1 MPGARPASHA
11 PAPVQV
17 ERKLRLPTGTIDAI
31 QYARGGAVVSSV
43 SMLQDIDELEVIS
56 STMSGNDETTAV
68 NSASTSMN
76 GSPTLEMS
84 PLHAGSNG
92 GGQYAVDVTTPTGAP
107 DNCSQQDD
115 EDVDKYEKRRT
126 GLFNS
131 MFRRVSSPARR
142 ESRAKRPLLP
152 NGNDVGVGGK
162 GRSKRSRGGCGY
174 VQIAMI
180 LIIMVWV
187 IGILLIS
194 RKSLL
199 SNL

>member
-1 MPGARPASHA
+1 M
-11 PAPVQV
+11 
-17 ERKLRLPTGTIDAI
+17 
-31 QYARGGAVVSSV
+31 VSSV

-56 STMSGNDETTAV
+56 STMGGNDDTSAV

-76 GSPTLEMS
+76 GSPTAA

-107 DNCSQQDD
+107 EDCSQQDD